1 MERMT
6 FPKGVDILAALLLAL
21 GGLNWGMVG
30 FFNINLVEVVFGALS
45 PASRLIYALVGL
57 AAVYEVV
64 LWRNI
69 QRRWE
74 CRLWPSSGERPASAG
89 SG

>member
-6 FPKGVDILAALLLAL
+6 FPKGIDILAALLLAL
-21 GGLNWGMVG
+21 GGINWGLVG
-30 FFNINLVEVVFGALS
+30 FFNINLVEVVFGAMS
-45 PASRLIYALVGL
+45 PASRVIYSLVGL
-57 AAVYEVV
+57 ASLYEVA

-74 CRLWPSSGERPASAG
+74 CRLWPSSGEEADSPGRG
-89 SG
+89 